1 MKTKIKHKRTQKI
14 SKKKPTPKSAP
25 SVHEK
30 LSGFKFEPVQHQTYR
45 EMVQIVKTPSWARD
59 VLGKRFIN
67 ESAAV
72 KMISSLSAE
81 KVIKTGVITAK
92 KEVVETMGELMEET
106 EFVASTKSD
115 YDTPE

>member
-1 MKTKIKHKRTQKI
+1 
-14 SKKKPTPKSAP
+14 
-25 SVHEK
+25 
-30 LSGFKFEPVQHQTYR
+30 
-45 EMVQIVKTPSWARD
+45 
-59 VLGKRFIN
+59 
-67 ESAAV
+67 
-72 KMISSLSAE
+72 MISSLSAE